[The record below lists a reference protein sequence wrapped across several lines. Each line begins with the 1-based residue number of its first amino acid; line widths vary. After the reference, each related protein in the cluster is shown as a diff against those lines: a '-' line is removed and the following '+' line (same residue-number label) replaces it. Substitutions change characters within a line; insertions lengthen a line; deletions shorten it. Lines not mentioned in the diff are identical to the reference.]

1 MTPESMRA
9 EGELVLA
16 RICSEAALF
25 GVTLTGLVWSAGRFD
40 RQRDPASGEDA
51 LIVVW
56 KLDGRRVQLTL
67 RPDGNIFA
75 ECDLLIDHPQK
86 PKFWMD
92 TLTVWGTASALKA
105 EPNLIEKPV

>member
-9 EGELVLA
+9 EGELVLN
-16 RICSEAALF
+16 RIRNEAVRF
-25 GVTLTGLVWSAGRFD
+25 GVRLDGLQWSAGRFD

-51 LIVVW
+51 LVVVW
-56 KLDGRRVQLTL
+56 KLDGRKVELVL
-67 RPDGNIFA
+67 RHDGNIFA

-86 PKFWMD
+86 PRFWMD

-105 EPNLIEKPV
+105 EPNLIEKPD